1 MPTCS
6 RPSEAR
12 GSRNRL
18 ICLIVRRPRDLY
30 IGTNMWQLAN
40 PTRFMAWTGRLL
52 PWLVGAAAATLAVG
66 LYMAWFVAPADY
78 QQGETVRI
86 MFLHVPAAWL
96 GLFFYTAMAAS
107 AIGTLVW
114 RHPLADVS
122 QKAAAPIG
130 AAFTLV
136 CLVTGS
142 LWGKPMW
149 GAYWVW
155 DARLTSMLILLLL
168 YCGIMALWRTIEEPA
183 QAARAVSI
191 LTLVGAINVPIV
203 KFSVDWWNTLHQPA
217 SVFRAGGPTIHP
229 SILYPLLAMA
239 LGATLVGVAL
249 HVAGMRTEI
258 LRRRVRT
265 LTILEAERLDAQ
277 AA

>member
-1 MPTCS
+1 
-6 RPSEAR
+6 
-12 GSRNRL
+12 
-18 ICLIVRRPRDLY
+18 
-30 IGTNMWQLAN
+30 MWSLAN
-40 PTRFMAWTGRLL
+40 PTRFMDWSGRLL
-52 PWLVGAAAATLAVG
+52 PWLAGAAALLLVLGLA
-66 LYMAWFVAPADY
+66 MAWTAPADY

-96 GLFFYTAMAAS
+96 ALFFYSVMAVS
-107 AIGTLVW
+107 ALGTLVW

-149 GAYWVW
+149 GTYWVW
-155 DARLTSMLILLLL
+155 DARLTSVLVLFLM
-168 YCGIMALWRTIEEPA
+168 YCGILALWRTIEEPGR
-183 QAARAVSI
+183 AARAVSI
-191 LTLVGAINVPIV
+191 LTLVGAVNIPII

-217 SVFRAGGPTIHP
+217 SVFRMDGPTIHP
-229 SILYPLLAMA
+229 SMLYPLLVMA
-239 LGATLVGVAL
+239 LAFTLVGLSL
-249 HVAGMRTEI
+249 HLSGMRTEI